1 MDTSALGRST
11 HGEAEAPVRRRGA
24 LMKRAAWVLAFVLL
38 ALGYD
43 ALEPVTNARAR
54 MDACV
59 AAYDESR
66 SAAAANPQTGQ
77 SAQSS
82 QSAQSAQSGE
92 RYDREQRLSETLL
105 ACSTQ
110 P

>member
-1 MDTSALGRST
+1 
-11 HGEAEAPVRRRGA
+11 
-24 LMKRAAWVLAFVLL
+24 VLAFVLL

-77 SAQSS
+77 SS
-82 QSAQSAQSGE
+82 QSAQSGE

>member
-66 SAAAANPQTGQ
+66 SAAAANAQTG
-77 SAQSS
+77 
-82 QSAQSAQSGE
+82 QSAQSGE